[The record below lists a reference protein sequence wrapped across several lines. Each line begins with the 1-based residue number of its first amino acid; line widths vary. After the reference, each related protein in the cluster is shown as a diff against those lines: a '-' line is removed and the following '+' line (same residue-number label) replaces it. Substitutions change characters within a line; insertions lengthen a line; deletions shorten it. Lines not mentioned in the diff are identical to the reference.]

1 MVEITEQAQ
10 GDIDSINA
18 NIGLI
23 NQIWGANLSTR
34 VRENLRGSWARTVTL
49 EILKAGIETGFGIL
63 IVPWYRGGNSF
74 MIYQSDVGTSRTY
87 QNATSV
93 CCQAFAAIVE
103 QSLGGSPSDHWYD
116 YEG

>member
-49 EILKAGIETGFGIL
+49 EILKAGIETGFGIM
-63 IVPWYRGGNSF
+63 IVPWYHGGNIF
-74 MIYQSDVGTSRTY
+74 QIYQSDNGISRAYRNT
-87 QNATSV
+87 TSV
-93 CCQAFAAIVE
+93 CCQVFAAIVE
-103 QSLGGSPSDHWYD
+103 QSLGGSPSDHWD
-116 YEG
+116 DPED